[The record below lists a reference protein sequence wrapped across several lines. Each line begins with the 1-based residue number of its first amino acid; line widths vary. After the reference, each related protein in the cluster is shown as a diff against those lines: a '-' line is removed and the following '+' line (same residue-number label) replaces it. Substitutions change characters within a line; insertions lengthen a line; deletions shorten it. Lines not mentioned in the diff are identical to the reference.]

1 MAVLSYIKN
10 IAHLVI
16 CATLMLGATSMFGQ
30 DNIKKT
36 PPVKLGG
43 YLIYEKNGHGL
54 IASVELVGKGDFEE
68 AKKKCD
74 DLNTNGFDDWRLP
87 TKEEFDLIH
96 PKLNYKKMGT
106 GGIFKST
113 WYWTATEID
122 KGNAWT
128 HNLNTGMQ
136 SSYFKDFKCN
146 IMAVRSF

>member
-1 MAVLSYIKN
+1 MAVQLYLKN
-10 IAHLVI
+10 TFRLII
-16 CATLMLGATSMFGQ
+16 CATLFLGAFNMFGQ
-30 DNIKKT
+30 DQVKKT
-36 PPVKLGG
+36 PPIKLGG

-54 IASVELVGKGDFEE
+54 IATVELIGKGDFED

-74 DLNTNGFDDWRLP
+74 DLNINGFDDWRLP

-96 PKLNYKKMGT
+96 PKLNFKKLGM

>member
-1 MAVLSYIKN
+1 MFIVFSSF
-10 IAHLVI
+10 
-16 CATLMLGATSMFGQ
+16 LGTSQ
-30 DNIKKT
+30 DNPKRT
-36 PPVKLGG
+36 PPLKQGG

-54 IASVELVGKGDFEE
+54 IASVKNLGKMDFNEALKACEAYSEVGFE
-68 AKKKCD
+68 
-74 DLNTNGFDDWRLP
+74 DWRLP

-96 PKLNYKKMGT
+96 PKLNFKKLGN

-113 WYWTATEID
+113 WYWTSTEID